1 MNLRHTIPTTILMI
15 TIVGSSLSAFADGR
29 EYRALQ
35 ANIPKHNDNVRP
47 ANEPST
53 VDVVAAATAVTSL
66 VVTLTASSPQIVQNT
81 QQALQALTVTA
92 AQTEADTEAV
102 TEVVEEVVVAV
113 ADVAHRQ
120 PQPNSD
126 IFK

>member
-1 MNLRHTIPTTILMI
+1 MSHLLVSFKIFEPIPFKDNTLNLRRTIPTTILMI
-15 TIVGSSLSAFADGR
+15 TVIGSTLSAYADGR

-81 QQALQALTVTA
+81 QAALQALTVTA
-92 AQTEADTEAV
+92 AQTEAD
-102 TEVVEEVVVAV
+102 
-113 ADVAHRQ
+113 
-120 PQPNSD
+120 
-126 IFK
+126 